1 MGVSACAQPGENSN
15 SRYLPLNGPN
25 VPRRG
30 QYVGVSTD
38 YTPTPGNGGAASEVV
53 ELCRDLMRID
63 TSNYGDDPRSGERAA
78 AEYVAEKLS
87 DVGLTTELI
96 ESAPNR
102 SSVFARIEGEDR
114 TRPALLLH
122 GHLDV
127 VPADAADWSH
137 PPFAAEVADDAGE
150 PMVWGRGAIDMKDMD
165 AMILAVMRD
174 RIRSG
179 RKPPRDIVL
188 AFLADEEAGGKFGSH
203 WLVEHRPDL
212 FEGVDVAV
220 GEVGGFSFTVRD
232 DLRLYLIETAEKGI
246 AWMRLTAKGRAG
258 HGSMVNRENAVT
270 AIADAV
276 ARLGSHEFP
285 LTMTK
290 TVRALLEEVRN
301 ALGLDPD
308 TDPEE
313 VVRHLG
319 PIAPMIG
326 ATLRHSAA
334 PTMLDAGYK
343 ANVIPG
349 EAHAVVDG
357 RYLPGM
363 RDEFLAEV
371 DEVLGPHIQREQI
384 VDDIAL
390 ETGFDGPIVDAII
403 TSLQDHDPAARVVPY
418 TLSGGTDAKAFAQ
431 LGITGYGFSPLR
443 LPPSLAFADLFHGV
457 DERVPLD
464 GLTFGARVLDRFIDL
479 I

>member
-1 MGVSACAQPGENSN
+1 MTANSAASA
-15 SRYLPLNGPN
+15 
-25 VPRRG
+25 
-30 QYVGVSTD
+30 
-38 YTPTPGNGGAASEVV
+38 TPGDAASEVL
-53 ELCRDLMRID
+53 ELCQDLMRID
-63 TSNYGDDPRSGERAA
+63 TSNYGDDPRSIERPA

-87 DVGLTTELI
+87 DVGLEVELI
-96 ESAPNR
+96 ESAPKR
-102 SSVFARIEGEDR
+102 TSVFARVEGADR
-114 TRPALLLH
+114 SRPALLLH

-127 VPADAADWSH
+127 VPADASDWSH
-137 PPFAAEVADDAGE
+137 PPFEAEIAEDAGV

-165 AMILAVMRD
+165 AMMLAVVRD
-174 RIRSG
+174 RVRTG

-246 AWMRLTAKGRAG
+246 AWLRLTAKGRAG
-258 HGSMVNRENAVT
+258 HGSMVNHENAVT
-270 AIADAV
+270 ALSAAV

-285 LTMTK
+285 VTLTK
-290 TVRALLEEVRN
+290 TVRALLEEVRD

-308 TDPEE
+308 ADPEL
-313 VVRHLG
+313 VVAQLG

-363 RDEFLAEV
+363 REEFLAEV
-371 DEVLGPHIQREQI
+371 DSVLGPHIQREHI

-403 TSLQDHDPAARVVPY
+403 ASLQEHDPAARVVPY

-443 LPPSLAFADLFHGV
+443 LPPTLAFADLFHGV
-457 DERVPLD
+457 DERVPVDALE
-464 GLTFGARVLDRFIDL
+464 FGARVLDCFIDL
-479 I
+479 V